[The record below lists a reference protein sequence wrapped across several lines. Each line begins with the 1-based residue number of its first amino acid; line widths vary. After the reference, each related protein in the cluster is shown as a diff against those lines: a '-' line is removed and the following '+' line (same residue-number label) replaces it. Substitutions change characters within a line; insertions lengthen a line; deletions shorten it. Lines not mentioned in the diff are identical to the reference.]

1 MSNTQMKIIPESD
14 SSCEKTINKNS
25 LNKYHKGATM
35 RKSAMAMILTLTS
48 LVSSAQPNIYENSK
62 PVVCSDVKTII
73 EGLSDQYNEQPF
85 WNGIGED
92 TKYILLVNPKTMTWS
107 MVEYNNKIACII
119 GTGKGSKQIF
129 SRPMV

>member
-1 MSNTQMKIIPESD
+1 M
-14 SSCEKTINKNS
+14 KNS
-25 LNKYHKGATM
+25 LNKYHKGTTM
-35 RKSAMAMILTLTS
+35 RKSAVAMILTLTS
-48 LVSSAQPNIYENSK
+48 LVSSAQPNIYENNK

-107 MVEYNNKIACII
+107 MVEYNNKIAFII
-119 GTGKGSKQIF
+119 GTGKSSKQIF
-129 SRPMV
+129 SRPIV